1 MRGRLDGKRAI
12 VTGAATGIGRAIAE
26 LFAAE
31 GARVCAADVNDA
43 ALETLVVEASARDQF
58 VFAVHAD
65 VSLENE
71 VGTMVAAAE
80 REFGG
85 VDVLANVAGIIVP
98 GYVDTTSDD
107 GWQRNL
113 DVNLTGM
120 FRCCRRTLPAMV
132 RSGGGAVVNMSSV
145 AGLFGLVDRA
155 AYAVSKAGILALTRS
170 IAVEYAGQGVRANAV
185 CPGTIETRLTARRLA
200 DPSERAAVVA
210 GIPRGRVGQ
219 PLDVARAALF
229 LASDESDF
237 ITGQVLVVDGGWSI
251 R

>member
-43 ALETLVVEASARDQF
+43 ALETLMVEASARDQF

>member
-43 ALETLVVEASARDQF
+43 ALETLVEEASARDQF

>member
-43 ALETLVVEASARDQF
+43 ALETLMVEASARDQF

-200 DPSERAAVVA
+200 DP
-210 GIPRGRVGQ
+210 
-219 PLDVARAALF
+219 
-229 LASDESDF
+229 
-237 ITGQVLVVDGGWSI
+237 
-251 R
+251 